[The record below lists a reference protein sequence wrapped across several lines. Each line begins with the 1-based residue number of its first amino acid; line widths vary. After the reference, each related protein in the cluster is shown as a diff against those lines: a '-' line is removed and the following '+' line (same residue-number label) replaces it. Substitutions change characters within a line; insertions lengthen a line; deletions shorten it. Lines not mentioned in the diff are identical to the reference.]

1 MADERFLVIRLGSLG
16 DIVHTLP
23 GVAALR
29 DSFPGARIDWIVE
42 RKWAGLL
49 RGNPILN
56 EVIELDPRSWRAI
69 HACVRRLRAARYSC
83 AIDFQGLYKSALL
96 AFFSGAPRRIGFS
109 RRFAREGGA
118 ALFYAPR
125 LSPLPGHIV
134 EQNLA
139 LAEGAGAR
147 RTACHFAL
155 SVPAEAQATADR
167 RLASL
172 GLREFFVLSPGGG
185 WRSKCW
191 PAERYG
197 ELYRELAQRR
207 GWRGVVNFGPG
218 ESGLAEAVRRA
229 AAPEHPVLLETDI
242 PQLMA
247 LLRRA
252 KIVVAGDTG
261 PLHLAVGLGTPVV
274 GLYGPT
280 DPKRNGPYSADDIV
294 VRNARDAESTY
305 KRGNE
310 YSASM
315 LSIAVEQALSAIE
328 QRLARVAPKRA
339 EPAGTA

>member
-29 DSFPGARIDWIVE
+29 DAFPRARIDWVVE
-42 RKWAGLL
+42 RHWAGLL
-49 RGNPILN
+49 RGNRILN
-56 EVIELDPRSWRAI
+56 EVIELDRGSWGAI
-69 HACVRRLRAARYSC
+69 RRCLRRLRAARYSC

-96 AFFSGAPRRIGFS
+96 TLFSGAARRIGFS
-109 RRFAREGGA
+109 RRFVREGGA
-118 ALFYAPR
+118 ALFYTSR
-125 LSPLPGHIV
+125 VSPLPAHIV

-139 LAEGAGAR
+139 LAERAGAQR
-147 RTACHFAL
+147 PACRFAL
-155 SVPAEAQATADR
+155 IVPAEAQAETDH
-167 RLASL
+167 RLATV

-191 PAERYG
+191 PAQRYG
-197 ELYRELAQRR
+197 ELYRELARR
-207 GWRGVVNFGPG
+207 HGWRGVVNFGPG

-247 LLRRA
+247 LLQRA
-252 KIVVAGDTG
+252 KIVVAGDSG
-261 PLHLAVGLGTPVV
+261 PLHLAVGLGRPVV

-280 DPKRNGPYSADDIV
+280 DPKRNGPYCAEDIV
-294 VRNARDAESTY
+294 VRNARDAETTY
-305 KRGNE
+305 KRGNQ

-315 LSIAVEQALSAIE
+315 LSIGVEQVLSAME
-328 QRLARVAPKRA
+328 QRLARVVPQRS